1 MCICPGEKKLAVM
14 NTLSEKLFV
23 ILSVQTITTTNSSLF
38 FYNMYNVKSNHADEF
53 IDDSEI
59 LDTLA
64 YAEKNKS
71 NRALIEEII
80 DKAALCKGLTH
91 REAAVL
97 LDCDQP
103 DLIERYEQLAKDVKR
118 RFYGNRLSLIHI

>member
-1 MCICPGEKKLAVM
+1 
-14 NTLSEKLFV
+14 
-23 ILSVQTITTTNSSLF
+23 
-38 FYNMYNVKSNHADEF
+38 MYNVKSNHADEF

-59 LDTLA
+59 LETLA

-80 DKAALCKGLTH
+80 EKAAKCKGLTH

-103 DLIERYEQLAKDVKR
+103 DLIARYEQIVHTMPRTRVTVRSLKISSKR
-118 RFYGNRLSLIHI
+118 PPSARG